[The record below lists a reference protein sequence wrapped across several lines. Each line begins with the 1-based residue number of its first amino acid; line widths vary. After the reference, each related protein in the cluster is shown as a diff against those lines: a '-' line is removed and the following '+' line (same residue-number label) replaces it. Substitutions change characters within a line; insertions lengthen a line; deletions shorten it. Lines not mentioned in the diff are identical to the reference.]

1 MNAWKMKQNMNHKQ
15 KAVFAAGL
23 ALLGSMALVS
33 TARADIF
40 VYRESDLFL
49 TFRKVA
55 PFTENYE
62 TVVNIGQA
70 TNYVNAAI
78 GTTNAVAGFSAA
90 QITGSFSSLDYLSLA
105 VMGYRVYPSSS
116 YPNYP
121 AATLW
126 LTVPRADIA
135 VRSSDA
141 VRHSAAQQLNV
152 ISAIDNVS
160 GNAGFISRSIG
171 TSGTYNTPTFV
182 RESITIYPN
191 QILTKWIGGIASPNV
206 GTLNDNWIDNNLEIT
221 TPDAFTDS
229 GDVVRSDLYEIRP
242 LDDGQGGTV
251 VDPHT
256 GATGLAYYVG
266 YFELRSDGSMVFVRE
281 EAAAPLPPQP
291 TLSIARSNSANLI
304 SFVSSSGTTYRCF
317 FTNSAGIAKPV
328 ANWSSLPS
336 IITGNGSPTNF
347 ADMTT
352 DPNRFYRV
360 TAQ

>member
-1 MNAWKMKQNMNHKQ
+1 MNQKQ
-15 KAVFAAGL
+15 KAVLAAGL
-23 ALLGSMALVS
+23 AVFGAMTLVS

-40 VYRESDLFL
+40 AYRESDLFL

-62 TVVNIGQA
+62 AVVNIGQA

-78 GTTNAVAGFSAA
+78 GTTNAVAGFSTA

-121 AATLW
+121 SATLW

-141 VRHSAAQQLNV
+141 VRHSSGQQVNV
-152 ISAIDNVS
+152 IAAIDNVS

-182 RESITIYPN
+182 RESIAIYPN
-191 QILTKWIGGIASPNV
+191 QVLTKWLGGIANPNV

-221 TPDAFTDS
+221 TPDAFTGS

-256 GATGLAYYVG
+256 GTTGLAYYVG
-266 YFELRSDGSMVFVRE
+266 YFELRSNGSMVFVRE
-281 EAAAPLPPQP
+281 AAAAPLPPQP
-291 TLSIARSNSANLI
+291 TLHIARNNNANVI
-304 SFVSSSGTTYRCF
+304 SFVSSSGTTYMCF
-317 FTNSAGIAKPV
+317 FTNASGLTKPV
-328 ANWSSLPS
+328 GNWPSLS
-336 IITGNGSPTNF
+336 AIISGNGSSTNF
-347 ADMTT
+347 QDITA